1 MKMGTPLGKWGPLL
15 SNFRECP
22 VNDMTCHITTPSKE
36 TWVKCLRFRGSSL
49 RKSYNG
55 ERAMCVTLYN
65 YLPMVQ
71 ARRSVTLICYSSSLP
86 STARFGLSLHDN
98 PKRRSRKVDVR
109 ILGTW

>member
-1 MKMGTPLGKWGPLL
+1 MPEWKDLL
-15 SNFRECP
+15 LPAS
-22 VNDMTCHITTPSKE
+22 
-36 TWVKCLRFRGSSL
+36 G
-49 RKSYNG
+49 G
-55 ERAMCVTLYN
+55 ERPIIDGGRTPVAYSMCVTLYN

-98 PKRRSRKVDVR
+98 PKRRSRKVAHVR